1 MCMPIL
7 CIESASVKKSF
18 GGDVRFAPSTLMM
31 LVRQPLKMPRKPSLE
46 GDSVPE
52 NMFQTLT
59 IFFSHYNSCAVF
71 YALRRQGRPVKIRR
85 GPATVMATK
94 AATQVTVS

>member
-1 MCMPIL
+1 MSVLPKNPDPRRCPLCGDLNACGIAAGEKNCWCFTELVSPEIL
-7 CIESASVKKSF
+7 KKIPA
-18 GGDVRFAPSTLMM
+18 GARG
-31 LVRQPLKMPRKPSLE
+31 
-46 GDSVPE
+46 
-52 NMFQTLT
+52 TLT

-94 AATQVTVS
+94 AATQVTVLS